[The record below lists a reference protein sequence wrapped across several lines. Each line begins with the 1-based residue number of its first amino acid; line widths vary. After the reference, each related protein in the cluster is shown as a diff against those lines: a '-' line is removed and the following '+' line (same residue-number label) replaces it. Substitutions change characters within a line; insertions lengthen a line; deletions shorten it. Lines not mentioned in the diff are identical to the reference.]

1 MIEWVGS
8 LDEALLWSIFL
19 LCAVIMAI
27 VPFWSKIRKVLKIKF
42 SNQKSEILDFSW
54 RLAPDHLLFKFKDKD
69 YYLKSDGKQF
79 VLEGGVI
86 ILSWNVVGAYQIDIE
101 PVGSNLKGNT
111 AVITAK
117 KSACKFIL
125 VAHTPKGKLRSV
137 LEIDEAL
144 FRDLKT
150 FNLSKELHHKQSNHD
165 LQTTSLTKSTWMHG
179 KYKPGKMAALPK
191 INTSAL
197 YSCLS
202 RYNYLK
208 MRERFLFFNPKI
220 MRKEKLRLYLSKQKV
235 VKTYTFHPNKYN
247 EALANSK
254 EEL

>member
-8 LDEALLWSIFL
+8 LDEGLLWSIFL

-27 VPFWSKIRKVLKIKF
+27 VPFWSKIRKALKIKF

-69 YYLKSDGKQF
+69 YYLQSDGKQF
-79 VLEGGVI
+79 ILEGGVI

-101 PVGSNLKGNT
+101 PVGSNLEGNT

-137 LEIDEAL
+137 LEIDESL

-150 FNLSKELHHKQSNHD
+150 FNLSKELHYKQSNHD

-191 INTSAL
+191 VNTAAL
-197 YSCLS
+197 NAKVP

-208 MRERFLFFNPKI
+208 IRERLLFLNPKI
-220 MRKEKLRLYLSKQKV
+220 MRKVKLKWYISKQNV

-254 EEL
+254 EKL

>member
-1 MIEWVGS
+1 MIEWLGS

-54 RLAPDHLLFKFKDKD
+54 RLTTDHFLFKFKDKD
-69 YYLKSDGKQF
+69 YYLQSDGKEF
-79 VLEGGVI
+79 ILEGGVL

-137 LEIDEAL
+137 LEIDESL

-150 FNLSKELHHKQSNHD
+150 FNLSKDLHYKQSNQSLHA
-165 LQTTSLTKSTWMHG
+165 TSLTRSTWMSG
-179 KYKPGKMAALPK
+179 KYKAGRMAALPK
-191 INTSAL
+191 VNTLAL
-197 YSCLS
+197 QPDLS

-208 MRERFLFFNPKI
+208 IRERFLFFNPKI
-220 MRKEKLRLYLSKQKV
+220 MRKVKLKLYIRKQNV
-235 VKTYTFHPNKYN
+235 VKTYTFHPHKYN
-247 EALANSK
+247 EAIAKSK
-254 EEL
+254 EKN

>member
-8 LDEALLWSIFL
+8 LDEGLLWSIFL
-19 LCAVIMAI
+19 LCAIIMAI
-27 VPFWSKIRKVLKIKF
+27 VPFYSKIRKALKIKF
-42 SNQKSEILDFSW
+42 SNQKSEILDLSW

-69 YYLKSDGKQF
+69 YYLQSDGKQF
-79 VLEGGVI
+79 ILEGGVI

-117 KSACKFIL
+117 KSKRKFTL

-137 LEIDEAL
+137 LEIDAAL

-150 FNLSKELHHKQSNHD
+150 FNLSKELHYKQASQILN
-165 LQTTSLTKSTWMHG
+165 TASFTKSTWMHG
-179 KYKPGKMAALPK
+179 KYKEGKMTALPK
-191 INTSAL
+191 INTAAL
-197 YSCLS
+197 NAKVP

-208 MRERFLFFNPKI
+208 IRERLHFFNPKI
-220 MRKEKLRLYLSKQKV
+220 MRKVKLRLYLSKQKV

-247 EALANSK
+247 EAMASSQ

>member
-1 MIEWVGS
+1 MIEWLGS

-19 LCAVIMAI
+19 LCAIIMAI
-27 VPFWSKIRKVLKIKF
+27 VPFWSKLRKVLKIKF
-42 SNQKSEILDFSW
+42 TNQKSEILDFSW
-54 RLAPDHLLFKFKDKD
+54 RLTPDHLLFKFKDKD
-69 YYLKSDGKQF
+69 YYLQSDGKQF
-79 VLEGGVI
+79 ILEGGVI

-137 LEIDEAL
+137 LEIDESL
-144 FRDLKT
+144 FRDLNT
-150 FNLSKELHHKQSNHD
+150 FNLSKELHYKQPNQY

-179 KYKPGKMAALPK
+179 KYKPGKMASLPK
-191 INTSAL
+191 VNTATL
-197 YSCLS
+197 NAKMP

-208 MRERFLFFNPKI
+208 MRKRLHFLNPNGISKA
-220 MRKEKLRLYLSKQKV
+220 KLKLYLSNQQV

-247 EALANSK
+247 EALVNSK
-254 EEL
+254 EKP

>member
-1 MIEWVGS
+1 MIVWLGS
-8 LDEALLWSIFL
+8 LDEGLLWSIFL

-27 VPFWSKIRKVLKIKF
+27 VPFWSKIRKALKIKF

-144 FRDLKT
+144 FRNLKT
-150 FNLSKELHHKQSNHD
+150 FNLSKELHHKQLNANV
-165 LQTTSLTKSTWMHG
+165 
-179 KYKPGKMAALPK
+179 P
-191 INTSAL
+191 
-197 YSCLS
+197 

-208 MRERFLFFNPKI
+208 IRERFLFINPKI
-220 MRKEKLRLYLSKQKV
+220 MSKVNLKLYLSKQQV

-254 EEL
+254 EKL